1 MTERIYAKPDW
12 RETRPDVL
20 HEAMSSIG
28 LAALVSAVPDG
39 LKITHLPLSVRPQAG
54 GTVRL
59 AGHFAR
65 ANEHWKLLRDGAAPT
80 AAIFQGPHTYISP
93 SNYASKQQTGKVV
106 PTWAYIV
113 VHAHGQARVIDD
125 RDWMLALVNE
135 LTDQREAP
143 REEAWKVSDAPE
155 DYIEVMLRGI
165 VGVELQVERLEG
177 VWKLNQHRPAED
189 RHSTV
194 MGLTGSDNQQDRAI
208 GQAMQQVLDSNA

>member
-1 MTERIYAKPDW
+1 LTERIYAKPDW
-12 RETRPDVL
+12 REARQPEL
-20 HEAMSSIG
+20 HEAMSPIG

-65 ANEHWKLLRDGAAPT
+65 ANDHWKLLRDGSAPT
-80 AAIFQGPHTYISP
+80 VAIFQGPHTYISP
-93 SNYASKQQTGKVV
+93 SNYASKQETGKVV

-113 VHAHGQARVIDD
+113 VHAHGQARIMDD
-125 RDWMLALVNE
+125 RDWMLSLVNE

-143 REEAWKVSDAPE
+143 RDEAWKVSDAPD

-165 VGVELQVERLEG
+165 VGVELEVERLEG
-177 VWKLNQHRPAED
+177 VWKLNQHRPMED
-189 RHSTV
+189 RHSAV
-194 MGLTGSDNQQDRAI
+194 SGLTGSGSEQDRAV
-208 GQAMQQVLDSNA
+208 GEAMRERLNGSS

>member
-12 RETRPDVL
+12 RETRQEVL
-20 HEAMSSIG
+20 HEAMSTIG
-28 LAALVSAVPDG
+28 LAALVTAAADG
-39 LKITHLPLSVRPQAG
+39 LKITHLPLSVRQRDDGAIK
-54 GTVRL
+54 L

-65 ANEHWKLLRDGAAPT
+65 ANDHWKLLRDGAGPT

-93 SNYASKQQTGKVV
+93 SNYATKQETGKVV

-113 VHAHGQARVIDD
+113 VHAHGAARVMDD
-125 RDWMLALVNE
+125 RTWMLNLVNE

-143 REEAWKVSDAPE
+143 RDQAWKVSDAPD

-165 VGVELQVERLEG
+165 VGVELEVERLEG
-177 VWKLNQHRPAED
+177 VWKLNQHRPMED

-194 MGLTGSDNQQDRAI
+194 TGLAGSTSEQDRAI
-208 GQAMQQVLDSNA
+208 GEAMQQVLDSDA